1 MCVVPSL
8 IRESNLSLQHFFQYE
23 HMDICACM
31 NCNCVSNTCDHPPC
45 FLWTRFCRH
54 YWIFIPIWLNTRKAE
69 SADPFRTSLRFSESA
84 YFFQKFMLRSDLSVA
99 LVRTANNCQ
108 VFGILKQTKLH
119 PQAPCDHMVITTC
132 WSSHVFAS
140 DHVSVLT
147 YRVVNLPS
155 QWSNLEFVCFD
166 DAFFPRKKKKGPFP
180 EQIIV
185 Q

>member
-1 MCVVPSL
+1 MN
-8 IRESNLSLQHFFQYE
+8 IF
-23 HMDICACM
+23 ACT
-31 NCNCVSNTCDHPPC
+31 NCNFVSNPCDHPTY
-45 FLWTRFCRH
+45 FLWTHLCRH
-54 YWIFIPIWLNTRKAE
+54 YWIFIPIWLYNRKAE
-69 SADPFRTSLRFSESA
+69 SAAQWGHHSNSLHD
-84 YFFQKFMLRSDLSVA
+84 FFFLEVYTVFWLWVA
-99 LVRTANNCQ
+99 LVRTANNCK

-119 PQAPCDHMVITTC
+119 PEAPCDHMVITTC

-166 DAFFPRKKKKGPFP
+166 DAFFSAKKKKKKGPFP

>member
-1 MCVVPSL
+1 MWPPNLLSLNPSL
-8 IRESNLSLQHFFQYE
+8 SSLLNIHSYLTRYPKGRISGPVRSSLQFTATFFFLE
-23 HMDICACM
+23 VCAA
-31 NCNCVSNTCDHPPC
+31 
-45 FLWTRFCRH
+45 FWLW
-54 YWIFIPIWLNTRKAE
+54 
-69 SADPFRTSLRFSESA
+69 
-84 YFFQKFMLRSDLSVA
+84 VA
-99 LVRTANNCQ
+99 LVRTANNCK

-119 PQAPCDHMVITTC
+119 PEAPCDHMVITTC

-166 DAFFPRKKKKGPFP
+166 DAFFSRKKKKGPFP

>member
-1 MCVVPSL
+1 MVIWTYLPARTVTVYRTHATTHPAFFETIFVVITEYSFLSDSIPERQNQWTQWGHHCDSL
-8 IRESNLSLQHFFQYE
+8 R
-23 HMDICACM
+23 
-31 NCNCVSNTCDHPPC
+31 VHPPPEVYAA
-45 FLWTRFCRH
+45 FWLW
-54 YWIFIPIWLNTRKAE
+54 
-69 SADPFRTSLRFSESA
+69 
-84 YFFQKFMLRSDLSVA
+84 VV
-99 LVRTANNCQ
+99 LVSTANNYQ
-108 VFGILKQTKLH
+108 VFCIPKQTELH
-119 PQAPCDHMVITTC
+119 PEAPCDHMVITTC

-166 DAFFPRKKKKGPFP
+166 DAFFSRKKKKGPFT